1 MKRIF
6 ILITIAIFSLTACT
20 GSFKLTKTINNFHRA
35 QSNKWMDEVIFL
47 GCVIL
52 PVYFFGT
59 LGDAI
64 ILNSV
69 EFWTGKNPM
78 TEVGDLEK
86 SKTIQDGQKVAVISY
101 GKDFNTLNITTSTSP
116 DAPITIQKTDKG
128 VLLKDSN
135 GKVLFTSTKDDNG
148 GVSVY
153 DNDMKLVKYFSPE
166 EVSNKQLL

>member
-20 GSFKLTKTINNFHRA
+20 GSFKLVKTVNKFHRS
-35 QSNKWMDEVIFL
+35 QSEKWVDEVIFL

-52 PVYFFGT
+52 PVYGLAT

-78 TEVGDLEK
+78 NASIEN
-86 SKTIQDGQKVAVISY
+86 SKTIQDGQKTAVISY
-101 GKDFNTLNITTSTSP
+101 GKDPDTLNIVSSIAP
-116 DAPITIQKTDKG
+116 DAPMTIQKTDNG
-128 VLLKDSN
+128 VLLKDSD
-135 GKVLFTSTKDDNG
+135 GKLLFTSTKDDNG